1 MIAAILRVLDYE
13 AQWADAL
20 KKQGREEYLLWKF
33 WYFVFI
39 FLLTSLFTWFKILEI
54 LLLLPLLYQ

>member
-20 KKQGREEYLLWKF
+20 KKQGREEYLL
-33 WYFVFI
+33 
-39 FLLTSLFTWFKILEI
+39 
-54 LLLLPLLYQ
+54 